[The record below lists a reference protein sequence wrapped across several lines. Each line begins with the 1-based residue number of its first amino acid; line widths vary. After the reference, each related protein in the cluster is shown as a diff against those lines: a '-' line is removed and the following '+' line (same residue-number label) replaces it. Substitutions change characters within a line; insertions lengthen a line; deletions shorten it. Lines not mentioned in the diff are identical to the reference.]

1 MEENIYMKVQELESE
16 LLAQSPEQIE
26 LLQRSYQNAC
36 DVEDAENAAKFAR
49 KIRNRLLEE
58 SDCIMAFDRLGLT
71 VPSGSTFT
79 VWLSFLRSLGDV
91 LTGSWA
97 TYRQALRDLPQQ
109 EGFPFNVTF
118 PEKPQTSE
126 GG

>member
-1 MEENIYMKVQELESE
+1 MDNNIYLKVQEIESE
-16 LLAQSPEQIE
+16 LNAQNSECINILRLAYE
-26 LLQRSYQNAC
+26 NAC
-36 DVEDAENAAKFAR
+36 EIEDAESAAAFAR
-49 KIRNRLLEE
+49 KIRNKLLEE
-58 SDCIMAFDRLGLT
+58 SDKEMSLDRLGLT

-79 VWLSFLRSLGDV
+79 VWLSFLRNLGDV
-91 LTGSWA
+91 LSNSWA

-118 PEKPQTSE
+118 PEKPQTLE

>member
-26 LLQRSYQNAC
+26 SLQRSYQNAC
-36 DVEDAENAAKFAR
+36 DVEDAENAAEFAR

-71 VPSGSTFT
+71 VPSGQTFT
-79 VWLSFLRSLGDV
+79 AWLSFLRSLGNA
-91 LTGSWA
+91 LTGEWA
-97 TYRQALRDLPQQ
+97 VYRQALRDLPQQ
-109 EGFPFNVTF
+109 EGFPFNIEF
-118 PEKPQTSE
+118 PVKPSE
-126 GG
+126 

>member
-1 MEENIYMKVQELESE
+1 MDNNIYLKVQEIESE
-16 LLAQSPEQIE
+16 LNARNSEQISI
-26 LLQRSYQNAC
+26 LRSAYENAC
-36 DVEDAENAAKFAR
+36 NIEDAESAAAFAR
-49 KIRNRLLEE
+49 KIRNKLLEE
-58 SDCIMAFDRLGLT
+58 SDKEMSLDRLGLT

-79 VWLSFLRSLGDV
+79 VWLSFLRNLGNA
-91 LTGSWA
+91 LSNSWA
-97 TYRQALRDLPQQ
+97 VYRQALRDLPEQ